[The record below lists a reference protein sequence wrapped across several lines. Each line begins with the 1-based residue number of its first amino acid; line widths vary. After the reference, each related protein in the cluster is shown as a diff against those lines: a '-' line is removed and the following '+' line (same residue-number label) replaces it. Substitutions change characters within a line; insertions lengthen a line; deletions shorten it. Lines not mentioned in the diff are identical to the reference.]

1 MSEPIK
7 IKRGDTFIL
16 ALKVKVDGVAQ
27 DLTHWRVKSS
37 VGTIDGKIADLKVD
51 FLPQTGDTVG
61 QFVLHGETKTWPPGE
76 LAFDIRYTTDSDQ
89 VVTSETGKILLS
101 RSVTP

>member
-16 ALKVKVDGVAQ
+16 ALKVKVDGQPV
-27 DLTHWRVKSS
+27 DLTNWKIRSS
-37 VGTIDGKIADLKVD
+37 VGNIDGKVADLKVNI
-51 FLPQTGDTVG
+51 LPQIEETIG
-61 QFVLHGETKTWPPGE
+61 QIVLHGPTNVWPVGE

-89 VVTSETGKILLS
+89 IVTTETGKIILTK
-101 RSVTP
+101 SVTP